1 MNNTLRERL
10 AAYAHEAWAGW
21 MRYLF
26 GCSSHQ
32 TGEDGSITYT
42 IPADKVAR
50 WQRQMITP
58 YGELSSDEQRS
69 DLAEADKMIEIFS
82 DQHHYK
88 RDGTLRR
95 EPCPTCEYKYTRDGF
110 IHPVE
115 LRPSVRA
122 FADEMEKKLHHNAWK
137 DGGVGRDDI
146 AYLVQRLR
154 DEVEEL
160 ERAISDDDN
169 SAQCVLGEAADVGNF
184 AMFIWLLA
192 RRQAK
197 DTDLDTGVVPD

>member
-26 GCSSHQ
+26 ERCIVDVDENGDK
-32 TGEDGSITYT
+32 TLI
-42 IPADKVAR
+42 IPADRVAR
-50 WQRQMITP
+50 WERQVATP
-58 YGELSSDEQRS
+58 YAELPAEEQKSDV
-69 DLAEADKMIEIFS
+69 DEAIKMIEIFS

>member
-1 MNNTLRERL
+1 MNNTLRNRL

-21 MRYLF
+21 MKYLF
-26 GCSSHQ
+26 ECSERKINEI
-32 TGEDGSITYT
+32 GELIYV

-50 WQRQMITP
+50 WKRQLATP
-58 YGELSSDEQRS
+58 YSELPANEQLS
-69 DLAEADKMIEIFS
+69 DLDEADKMIEVFS
-82 DQHHYK
+82 DQHHYQ